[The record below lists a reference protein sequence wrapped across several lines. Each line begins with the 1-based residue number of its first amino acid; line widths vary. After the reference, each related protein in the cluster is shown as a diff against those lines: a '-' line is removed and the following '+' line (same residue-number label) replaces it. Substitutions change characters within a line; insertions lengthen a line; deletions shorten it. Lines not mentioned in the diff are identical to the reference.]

1 MYVSGKFAK
10 SIDYD
15 ENLLDGYKAAY
26 ALPDELV
33 KNQLKR
39 IVFFAIKKIFC
50 LIHSNLDRLIIRY
63 FHFDECN

>member
-1 MYVSGKFAK
+1 MYVSGNFAK

-33 KNQLKR
+33 EES
-39 IVFFAIKKIFC
+39 IKADSILC
-50 LIHSNLDRLIIRY
+50 Y
-63 FHFDECN
+63 